1 MSLFI
6 RIIRIDISDKARDM
20 AFVRQVLSL
29 AAVCYEILSLLWKF
43 HQTAI
48 TPIQLRLI
56 MVLQFF

>member
-29 AAVCYEILSLLWKF
+29 AAVSYEMLSLLWKF
-43 HQTAI
+43 HL
-48 TPIQLRLI
+48 TPITIIDVRLI
-56 MVLQFF
+56 GRV